1 MSNPRLTT
9 PEVLETIRAAFAAG
23 TGTVTAGHGAP
34 AEVTA
39 APAVVMRPA
48 DPWVVPNRR
57 AGPVA
62 EVRWSVQVLAG
73 RYELEASMTLL
84 VVGYLAAV
92 AGLRRAGVGQVGP
105 LGLVDPTT
113 VAGVE
118 LLSGV
123 FTVALD
129 WEAPDG

>member
-1 MSNPRLTT
+1 MKTVEAL
-9 PEVLETIRAAFAAG
+9 EVIRSSFATG
-23 TGTVTAGHGAP
+23 TGVVTASHGAP

-48 DPWVVPNRR
+48 DPWIVPNRR
-57 AGPVA
+57 AGPLA
-62 EVRWSVQVLAG
+62 EVRWSVQLLAG
-73 RYELEASMTLL
+73 RYDLESSMVLMI
-84 VVGYLAAV
+84 VGYLAAV
-92 AGLRRAGVGQVGP
+92 AGLRQAGVGQIGP

-113 VAGVE
+113 IAGVE

-123 FTVALD
+123 FTVVLD

>member
-1 MSNPRLTT
+1 VTSAEAL
-9 PEVLETIRAAFAAG
+9 EVIRSAFAAG
-23 TGTVTAGHGAP
+23 TATVTAAHGAP

-62 EVRWSVQVLAG
+62 EVRWAVQLLAG
-73 RYELEASMTLL
+73 RYELEASLGLL
-84 VVGYLAAV
+84 AAGYLAAV
-92 AGLRRAGVGQVGP
+92 KGLRAAGVGQVGP

-113 VAGVE
+113 IAGVE
-118 LLSGV
+118 LLAGV
-123 FTVALD
+123 FTVVLD